1 MPADR
6 WNKMTTAYVVDPEG
20 DVLLH
25 LRFSPD
31 KPFAPWTANGSSSI
45 APDPAS
51 TSLGELQ
58 VTVSSKHLA
67 LASPYFNAMLMGRWL
82 ESARR
87 ADGLRH
93 VSLNEEEGFD
103 PNALMILMDII
114 HGKNKKVPRAV
125 SLEMLAKISVLVDYF
140 QCDESLE
147 VWAQLWITELVESFP
162 TSFNR
167 NLVLWILVCSIFK
180 YQSLFQ
186 SATQTAI
193 TDGTGPIRTLML
205 PISESIVGE
214 FFGLF
219 EISNC

>member
-1 MPADR
+1 
-6 WNKMTTAYVVDPEG
+6 MTTAYVVDLEG

-31 KPFAPWTANGSSSI
+31 KPFAPWTANYGSSFM
-45 APDPAS
+45 APDPVS

-67 LASPYFNAMLMGRWL
+67 LAFPYFNGMLMGRWL
-82 ESARR
+82 ESARC

-93 VSLNEEEGFD
+93 VLLNEDEGFD
-103 PNALMILMDII
+103 PDALMISMDII

-125 SLEMLAKISVLVDYF
+125 DLDMLAKISVLVDYF

-147 VWAQLWITELVESFP
+147 VWIQLWIKELVKSFP

-167 NLVLWILVCSIFK
+167 DLVLWILVCSIFK
-180 YQSLFQ
+180 HQSLF
-186 SATQTAI
+186 
-193 TDGTGPIRTLML
+193 
-205 PISESIVGE
+205 
-214 FFGLF
+214 
-219 EISNC
+219 